1 MMMITGTLRGFTSSL
16 FLLILVTAQPQPP
29 DSNTAVDSPPSE
41 AQAIYLPTT
50 AGTFQRG
57 TTIQNDKFGQFF
69 TVTGRCGKMSLKTM
83 DIGHDA
89 SQIDQSVDL
98 SLECYPHP
106 QRVVIQD
113 DSTKTVVSSG
123 PNKVQPN
130 QCQGLQNCGDKA
142 NIQVIPF
149 VKGTAN
155 MPSNIEKSLNDEFNV
170 CPSTTSNFL
179 FSNEMGCKNPSG
191 GIPDH
196 LNPSSSGTYR
206 TFPRWKT
213 NEDGFFDLLRPFMY
227 QGKGQK
233 KKQEFERTNSFLTF
247 KNGKDMATGY
257 KWHSCK
263 GLCDRGNIIKFN
275 MKPASWK
282 TTIYLTGGSKGFK
295 MCIKPEDHKLDDTT
309 PKCKQMFELFV
320 LPQNGV
326 VIWPKTGRASILEM
340 KGPSITGDKEHF
352 AIEVGYG
359 YGKGANGQLAGEFYV
374 ANQYR
379 EMVVS
384 DSDGWDVDQASEVA
398 FFFEDPES
406 LMKDGGIY
414 SPHMTSGRTY
424 YNADAQIKEI
434 DTPSGDPG
442 KPVEAGKEVLR
453 TPKDDVPMP
462 NIVTTTP
469 PSKRISSNAQAG
481 VLLQTSDNNS
491 AAIYMRGKWWAWG
504 IYIGFIAGS
513 LGGVGVISLI
523 FYCLRRTV
531 YGFWYRGMYKRYGCD
546 ASGTT
551 GGITGVGFGNTT
563 TGAITVGGTT
573 GGGGTTA
580 GTTGTTGGMTTKGTT
595 SGGTTGSM
603 TSTGGASTI
612 AM

>member
-1 MMMITGTLRGFTSSL
+1 MMMITGILRGFTSSL
-16 FLLILVTAQPQPP
+16 FLVIFVTAQSS
-29 DSNTAVDSPPSE
+29 DSNATVDVPPKE
-41 AQAIYLPTT
+41 AQAIYLPTI
-50 AGTFQRG
+50 AGTFRRG
-57 TTIQNDKFGQFF
+57 PTIQNDKSGQFF
-69 TVTGRCGKMSLKTM
+69 TVTGQCGKMFLKTT

-89 SQIDQSVDL
+89 SQISQSVDL

-113 DSTKTVVSSG
+113 DASKTVVSPG
-123 PNKVQPN
+123 PNKVEAN
-130 QCQGLQNCGDKA
+130 KCQGLQNCGDKP
-142 NIQVIPF
+142 NIELVPF
-149 VKGTAN
+149 VIGTAN
-155 MPSNIEKSLNDEFNV
+155 MPTSIEKSLNDEFNV
-170 CPSTTSNFL
+170 CPASATSNFL
-179 FSNEMGCKNPSG
+179 FTNEMGCQNPSG

-196 LNPSSSGTYR
+196 LNPSSTGTYR

-233 KKQEFERTNSFLTF
+233 KEQLFERTNSFLTF
-247 KNGKDMATGY
+247 KNGDDLKASH

-263 GLCDRGNIIKFN
+263 GLCDRGNIIKYH
-275 MKPASWK
+275 MKQASWK

-295 MCIKPEDHKLDDTT
+295 MCIKPEDHNNDDVA
-309 PKCKQMFELFV
+309 PKCREKFELFV

-326 VIWPKTGRASILEM
+326 VIWPKTGRASMLEM

-352 AIEVGYG
+352 AIEVGFG

-384 DSDGWDVDQASEVA
+384 DSDGWDVQEASEVA

-406 LMKDGGIY
+406 LMKNGGIF

-424 YNADAQIKEI
+424 YKADAQIKEI
-434 DTPSGDPG
+434 ATPSGEPG
-442 KPVEAGKEVLR
+442 KAVESGKEDLK
-453 TPKDDVPMP
+453 TPKDDVPLP

-469 PSKRISSNAQAG
+469 ASKRISSNAQAG

-491 AAIYMRGKWWAWG
+491 EAIYLPGKWWAWG

-513 LGGVGVISLI
+513 LGGVGLISLV
-523 FYCLRRTV
+523 FYFLRRSA

-551 GGITGVGFGNTT
+551 GGITG
-563 TGAITVGGTT
+563 AITVGGTT

-580 GTTGTTGGMTTKGTT
+580 GTTGTTGTTSGMTTKGST